1 MRRAFVLSGL
11 AGLLCLPAF
20 AASADVF
27 INEIHYDNAGS
38 DSGERVEV
46 LAPAGTSLAGW
57 SLALYNGS
65 NGARYATVSL
75 SGTVPNQCNG
85 FGTAVANVAGIQNG
99 GPDGIALVDAGG
111 AVVQFLSYE
120 GSFSASDG
128 PAAGQASTAIT
139 QSETSN
145 TASGTSLQLAGSG
158 SQYDDFSWQPSAA
171 HSFGACNP
179 GQTPTGGSGGGGDG
193 GGGDDSV
200 LSNGVPI
207 LGLAA
212 GTGQALLFTIEVPA
226 GATNL
231 HIASSGGS
239 GDADLYVRHG
249 QAPTTSSWDCRP
261 YLYGNNEQCDFA
273 TPAAGTWHVMLRAYT
288 SFSGASLA
296 ASFTA
301 PTGGGG
307 GGGDGYYDGVDDSS
321 AASLRA
327 SLHALID
334 DHTRIPY
341 TASTTDSWDVLDFA
355 DEDRDDPSAITD
367 IYRNASY
374 LKEGGGNS
382 HYNREHT
389 WPNSLGFPDDGPT
402 NFPYTDLHMLMLSD
416 IAYNAERGNLP
427 YGNCNAWCTE
437 YPTVA
442 NDGRGGGSG
451 SFPGN
456 SNWSDG
462 TVWQAW
468 QGVKGNVARAMLY
481 MDVRYEGGTN
491 GTTGTAEPDLR
502 LTDNAS
508 LVTGTGGNA
517 AVAYMGLLSVLLQW
531 HQQDPVD
538 EAERLRND
546 AIQSWQGNRN
556 PFIDHPEWAACIYQG
571 ACP

>member
-1 MRRAFVLSGL
+1 MRRANVLSGL
-11 AGLLCLPAF
+11 AGFLCLPAF

-46 LAPAGTSLAGW
+46 LAPSGTNLGGW
-57 SLALYNGS
+57 TLALYNGS

-75 SGTVPNQCNG
+75 SGTVADQCNG
-85 FGTAVANVAGIQNG
+85 FGTVVANVAGIQNG
-99 GPDGIALVDAGG
+99 GPDGIALVDASGN
-111 AVVQFLSYE
+111 VVQFLSYE

-128 PAAGQASTAIT
+128 PASGQASEAIT
-139 QSETSN
+139 QSETSG

-158 SQYDDFSWQPSAA
+158 NQYGDFSWQASAA
-171 HSFGACNP
+171 NTFGACNT
-179 GQTPTGGSGGGGDG
+179 GQTLTGGGGGDG
-193 GGGDDSV
+193 GGGGSV
-200 LSNGVPI
+200 LANGVPVT
-207 LGLAA
+207 GLAA
-212 GTGQALLFTIEVPA
+212 GSGNALAYTIEVPA

-249 QAPTTSSWDCRP
+249 QAPTTSTWDCRP
-261 YLYGNNEQCDFA
+261 YLYGNDEHCDFA
-273 TPAAGTWHVMLRAYT
+273 APAAGTWHVMLRAYA
-288 SFSGASLA
+288 SFSGASLVA
-296 ASFTA
+296 GFS
-301 PTGGGG
+301 PPSGGGGG
-307 GGGDGYYDGVDDSS
+307 GGGDDGYYDGVNASS
-321 AASLRA
+321 ASALRA

-334 DHTRIPY
+334 DHTKVPY
-341 TASTTDSWDVLDFA
+341 TASVTDTWDALEFA
-355 DEDRDDPSAITD
+355 DQDLDDPSSIAD
-367 IYRNASY
+367 IYRNAPY
-374 LKEGGGNS
+374 LKEGGGND

-402 NFPYTDLHMLMLSD
+402 NFAYTDLHMLMLSD
-416 IAYNAERGNLP
+416 IAYNSDRGNLP

-451 SFPGN
+451 TFPGN

-462 TVWQAW
+462 NVWQAW
-468 QGVKGNVARAMLY
+468 QGVKGNVARAILY
-481 MDVRYEGGTN
+481 MDVRYEGGSNGDT
-491 GTTGTAEPDLR
+491 GTTEPDLR

-508 LVTGTGGNA
+508 LIAGTGGNA
-517 AVAYMGLLSVLLQW
+517 SIGYMGLLSVLLQW

-538 EAERLRND
+538 QAERLRNE
-546 AIQSWQGNRN
+546 AIQTWQGNRN
-556 PFIDHPEWAACIYQG
+556 PFVDHPEWAACVYQG

>member
-1 MRRAFVLSGL
+1 MAENTATQPSIISTARSWRRGVPGDVTVSIACSMHDGAPIGIAPMPQSWPDPRRPASRHAGSIAMRRAFVLSGL

-27 INEIHYDNAGS
+27 INELHYDNAGS

-46 LAPAGTSLAGW
+46 LAPAGTSLSGW
-57 SLALYNGS
+57 TLALYNGS

-75 SGTVPNQCNG
+75 SGTVSSQCNG

-99 GPDGIALVDAGG
+99 GPDGIALVNAGG

-128 PAAGQASTAIT
+128 PAAGHASTPIT
-139 QSETSN
+139 QSETSD

-158 SQYDDFSWQPSAA
+158 SHYEDFRWQSSAA

-179 GQTPTGGSGGGGDG
+179 GQTPTGGGGDG
-193 GGGDDSV
+193 G
-200 LSNGVPI
+200 
-207 LGLAA
+207 A
-212 GTGQALLFTIEVPA
+212 
-226 GATNL
+226 
-231 HIASSGGS
+231 
-239 GDADLYVRHG
+239 
-249 QAPTTSSWDCRP
+249 
-261 YLYGNNEQCDFA
+261 
-273 TPAAGTWHVMLRAYT
+273 
-288 SFSGASLA
+288 
-296 ASFTA
+296 
-301 PTGGGG
+301 
-307 GGGDGYYDGVDDSS
+307 DGYYDGIDDSS
-321 AASLRA
+321 AAALRA

-334 DHTRIPY
+334 DHTKIPY

-355 DEDRDDPSAITD
+355 DEDLDDPSAITD

-374 LKEGGGNS
+374 QKEGGGNS

-451 SFPGN
+451 TFPGN

-491 GTTGTAEPDLR
+491 DVTGTAEPDLR
-502 LTDNAS
+502 
-508 LVTGTGGNA
+508 
-517 AVAYMGLLSVLLQW
+517 
-531 HQQDPVD
+531 P
-538 EAERLRND
+538 
-546 AIQSWQGNRN
+546 
-556 PFIDHPEWAACIYQG
+556 
-571 ACP
+571 